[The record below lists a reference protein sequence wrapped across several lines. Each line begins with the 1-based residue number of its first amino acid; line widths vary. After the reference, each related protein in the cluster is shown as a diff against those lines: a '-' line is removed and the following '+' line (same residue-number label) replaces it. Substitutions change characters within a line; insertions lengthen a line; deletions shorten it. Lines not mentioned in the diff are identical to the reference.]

1 MIRMDRIDYFVPGPP
16 GTTEGMLSRVRAPI
30 PQGVSQAYLELH
42 TQPGDLVVVPY
53 CQDTA
58 VVVDSLAMD
67 RSLVALHFDP
77 GLMLLLE
84 AWLDPLPTRRF
95 DAAVAQLGD
104 TLKHG
109 VPLSRY
115 LSNLYTTSCPA
126 CSQPVVA
133 DYFLWDREQGQPITQ
148 YLRCPACHREGES
161 LVLAEDRER
170 LAEIPARA
178 MHYYYVLD
186 RLAPEPEG
194 DSLRARMESMLKLY
208 TPRNL
213 YALAELTIKI
223 DSLFPLPRENRVLK
237 ALLLDC
243 LDRCSS
249 LTNAQGE
256 ASRPRS
262 LTPPARF
269 MERNVW
275 QAFEEAILRL
285 RASTVG
291 PVSQL
296 VVQPEPEALLP
307 EMRGLV
313 AGGVVRDLPRL
324 VPPHSAA
331 LLLISPPRLDSMAW
345 SLSYLW
351 AAWLLGW
358 EAAAPLRPILR
369 QRTPDADWY
378 ARAMTGS
385 FRALAGLLRDSGRMV
400 LILQDQPPAV
410 VAALLLA
417 ASRARLGLASLV
429 QCGAD
434 YRLEFA
440 PTLPVFELLPSD
452 RPLEGWIRA
461 AAIQA
466 ARRAILAR
474 GEPTP
479 WSTLQGAILAQL
491 SQGGFL
497 AQLAEVQEEGPSPL
511 DLIARQI
518 DEALASPIFEV
529 CTTEQQEKM
538 GWLVTPSG
546 AARPLCDRVE
556 EAAQQILQG
565 PGPMD
570 EAEFSRALF
579 ARFPGVLTPARELVS
594 LCLHSLGRP
603 GADGRWELR
612 PEDLPEAREA
622 ERQSIIEQL
631 RDLGPRLGYQTPD
644 TAPFD
649 VTWARQGRACAGF
662 YVRGQAF
669 LGEVFD
675 GAAEQGSA
683 TPHLVIPGGRAALA
697 SHKLAHHPLW
707 QRKVKE
713 AGWRFIKYRHVRE
726 LASQPDVDE
735 YALRTI
741 IGLDPIV
748 EREATQI
755 PLF

>member
-1 MIRMDRIDYFVPGPP
+1 MAMDRIEHFIPGQP
-16 GTTEGMLSRVRAPI
+16 GTTEGMLPRVRSPI
-30 PQGVSQAYLELH
+30 PQGVSPAYLELH

-58 VVVDSLAMD
+58 VVIETLAAD
-67 RSLVALHFDP
+67 RRLVALQFDP
-77 GLMLLLE
+77 ALTLLLE

-109 VPLSRY
+109 IPLSRY

-126 CSQPVVA
+126 CSQPVAA
-133 DYFLWDREQGQPITQ
+133 DYFLWDRDQGAPVTKQI
-148 YLRCPACHREGES
+148 RCPACQREGES
-161 LVLAEDRER
+161 LVAAQDRDR
-170 LAEIPARA
+170 LSEIPVRA
-178 MHYYYVLD
+178 MHYHYVLD

-223 DSLFPLPRENRVLK
+223 DSLFPAPRENRALK

-249 LTNAQGE
+249 LATVPGAAG
-256 ASRPRS
+256 RPRG
-262 LTPPARF
+262 LVPPARF
-269 MERNVW
+269 VERNVW

-296 VVQPEPEALLP
+296 VVQHESEAFLP

-313 AGGVVRDLPRL
+313 AGGVVRDLPKL
-324 VPPHSAA
+324 LPPRSAA
-331 LLLISPPRLDSMAW
+331 LLLIAPPLLDSHAW

-358 EAAAPLRPILR
+358 DAAEPLRPILR
-369 QRTPDADWY
+369 QRTPDADWF

-385 FRALAGLLRDSGRMV
+385 FRALVGLLRDSGRMV
-400 LILQDQPPAV
+400 LILQDQPTPV
-410 VAALLLA
+410 VTALLLA
-417 ASRARLGLASLV
+417 ASRARLGLTSLV

-434 YRLEFA
+434 YRLELA
-440 PTLPVFELLPSD
+440 PTLPAFQPSASD
-452 RPLEGWIRA
+452 PSTESRIRA
-461 AAIQA
+461 EAIQA
-466 ARRAILAR
+466 ARSTILAR

-479 WSTLQGAILAQL
+479 WTTLQAAIVARL

-497 AQLAEVQEEGPSPL
+497 AQLAEVQEEAPSPL

-518 DEALASPIFEV
+518 EEALASPIFQV
-529 CTTEQQEKM
+529 WTTDPQEKM

-556 EAAQQILQG
+556 EAAQQILQDHDSIG
-565 PGPMD
+565 KV
-570 EAEFSRALF
+570 EFAQALF
-579 ARFPGVLTPARELVS
+579 AQFPGPLTPARELVAV
-594 LCLHSLGRP
+594 CLSSIGRP
-603 GADGRWELR
+603 VADDRWALR
-612 PEDLPEAREA
+612 PEDLPDAREA
-622 ERQSIIEQL
+622 DRRSIIEQL
-631 RDLGPRLGYQTPD
+631 QVLGQRLGYETPEA
-644 TAPFD
+644 APFD
-649 VTWARQGRACAGF
+649 VAWFRQGRPCSGF
-662 YVRGQAF
+662 YVRCQA
-669 LGEVFD
+669 LLSEVLD
-675 GAAEQGSA
+675 GVDDWQGA
-683 TPHLVIPGGRAALA
+683 TPHLVLPGGRAALA

-707 QRKVKE
+707 QRKVDE
-713 AGWRFIKYRHVRE
+713 AGWRFIKYRHVRQ
-726 LASQPDVDE
+726 LVAQPDVDE
-735 YALRTI
+735 YALRTV